1 MKRCYGYIRVS
12 TARQGEHGVSLQE
25 QRTAIERYADRNAIQ
40 IVEWFEERV
49 TAAKQGRPLFS
60 RMMKLLRSNAADGV
74 VIHKIDRSA
83 RNLRDWVDL
92 GSLIDSGVNIHFANE
107 SVDLHSRGGRL
118 SADIQAVVA
127 ADYIRNLREETQ
139 KGITGRLRQ
148 GLYPFAAPLGY
159 VDNGPGQVKT
169 IDPLRGPLIR
179 EAFRLYATGNYTL
192 DTLAAEMN
200 RRGLR
205 SNRNKPIIR
214 RQLSSILNKPFYIG
228 LMQVARTGQTYDGK
242 HEPLIRP
249 SLFRAVQNVL
259 AGRVR
264 STAWR
269 EEFLLRG
276 LFRCALCDRVLT
288 GERQKGHVY
297 YRCHTKACP
306 TKCFREESLEKALL
320 SSWPRIAETEDE
332 KRQIREL
339 LDSVLSEGKESDA
352 SHKAEL
358 EMKIGATKARLDRL
372 TDALVDGNLDPESFA
387 TRKASLLEEQ
397 RLLREVLNDSG
408 SASEGQARRELFEL
422 AFTAQQSFR
431 AADSTEKREMVVR
444 LSSNRTVTGK
454 EIVVEPHRALQ
465 AIANRRLCH

>member
-1 MKRCYGYIRVS
+1 MKKCYGYIRVS

-25 QRTAIERYADRNAIQ
+25 QRAAIERYAQRNAIQ
-40 IVEWFEERV
+40 IVEWFEERL

-60 RMMKLLRSNAADGV
+60 RMMKLLRSNAAEGV

-83 RNLRDWVDL
+83 RNLRDWADL
-92 GSLIDSGVNIHFANE
+92 ATLTDQGINIYFANE

-127 ADYIRNLREETQ
+127 ADYVRNLREETQ

-148 GLYPFAAPLGY
+148 GFYPFAAPLGY
-159 VDNGPGQVKT
+159 IDNGPGKVKT

-179 EAFRLYATGNYTL
+179 EAFRLYATGAYTL
-192 DTLAAEMN
+192 DTLAMELN

-228 LMQVARTGQTYDGK
+228 LMHVASTGQTYDGK

-249 SLFRAVQNVL
+249 SLFRAVQDVL

-269 EEFLLRG
+269 EEFLFRG
-276 LFRCALCDRVLT
+276 LFRCALCKRTLT

-306 TKCFREESLEKALL
+306 TKCFREDALEEALL
-320 SSWPRIAETEDE
+320 SSWPSIAETESE
-332 KRQIREL
+332 KQRVREL
-339 LDSVLSEGKESDA
+339 LDSTLSAGRESA
-352 SHKAEL
+352 AARRAEM
-358 EMKIGATKARLDRL
+358 EMKLGATKARLDRL
-372 TDALVDGNLDPESFA
+372 TDALVDGHLDRDSFA

-397 RLLREVLNDSG
+397 RFLREALDDSG
-408 SASEGQARRELFEL
+408 PAAEDQARREMFEL
-422 AFTAQQSFR
+422 AFTAQQSYQ
-431 AADSTEKREMVVR
+431 AADVTEKREMIVR
-444 LSSNRTVTGK
+444 LSSNRTVAGK
-454 EIVVEPHRALQ
+454 EVVIEPHPALQ
-465 AIANRRLCH
+465 VLADRRLCH